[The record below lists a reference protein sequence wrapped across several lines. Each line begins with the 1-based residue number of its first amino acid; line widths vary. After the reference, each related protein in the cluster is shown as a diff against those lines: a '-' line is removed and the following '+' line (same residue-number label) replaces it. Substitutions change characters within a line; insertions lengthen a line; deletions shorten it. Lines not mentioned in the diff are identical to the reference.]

1 MTALAEWSGASD
13 AMLASAAAA
22 GDRAAFAA
30 IYDRYADR
38 LHDFCVGMLRDREAA
53 ADCVQ
58 ETFCTA
64 ANGLSRL
71 REPEKLRPWLYAVS
85 RSQALRHLSRRRR
98 EEPSEDMPDIVSGEA
113 GPEALAGQGELAKLI
128 ADAEGG
134 LTDRDREVLEL
145 TYRHGLDGPELAEAL
160 GVTPANANT
169 LVHRVREMVG
179 RSLGALLVARSV
191 KAEPYRCPEL
201 ATVLQNWDGAM
212 TVLMRKRIA
221 RHIESCDSCEQEQR
235 RRVSPRA
242 LLSVPLFIPA
252 PVALRD
258 KAIRDFQLTC
268 ATNPLDDTAGNWA
281 PTPARGSDLATL
293 TGVSAQ
299 ELRQLEEDSIPD
311 AAQADRNR
319 GMLIPMGLFVAAIV
333 LFAGL
338 AMIYVHRLDTTV
350 TRTVNDVQQ
359 GPVPGS
365 SAPAAPRQTVEP
377 THELPSAPPT
387 APVAP
392 KRSYPAISPAPPR
405 RTPENVVTSPP
416 APPSDDPQPP
426 VLPPVPPSSNRVSPV
441 VPVIPFTPPVIPVWP
456 PVSVPEIPKPP
467 VAPPAVSGPTPAVL
481 PPQQDNPPLDRGVIR
496 GPIVREPAIPLVP
509 VITPS
514 SQPPAPVI
522 H

>member
-22 GDRAAFAA
+22 GDRVAFAA

-98 EEPSEDMPDIVSGEA
+98 EEPTEDMPDIVSGEA
-113 GPEALAGQGELAKLI
+113 GPEALVGQGELAKLI

-191 KAEPYRCPEL
+191 KAEPRRCPEL
-201 ATVLQNWDGAM
+201 AAMLQTWDGAM

-221 RHIESCDSCEQEQR
+221 RHVESCSTCEQEQR

-242 LLSVPLFIPA
+242 LLSLPLFIPA
-252 PVALRD
+252 PVMLRD

-268 ATNPLDDTAGNWA
+268 ATNPIDDSIGNWA

-293 TGVSAQ
+293 TGMSIEDLQPPVDAPIFPVAQ
-299 ELRQLEEDSIPD
+299 G
-311 AAQADRNR
+311 DRDR
-319 GMLIPMGLFVAAIV
+319 GMLIPIGLFVASIV

-338 AMIYVHRLDTTV
+338 AMIYVHRLDTTE

-359 GPVPGS
+359 EPAPGS
-365 SAPAAPRQTVEP
+365 SAPAAPSQPMEP
-377 THELPSAPPT
+377 TREMPPAPPT
-387 APVAP
+387 ASVAP
-392 KRSYPAISPAPPR
+392 KRSYPAINPTPPR

-416 APPSDDPQPP
+416 GPPSDNPQ
-426 VLPPVPPSSNRVSPV
+426 PPVPPSSHPLSPV
-441 VPVIPFTPPVIPVWP
+441 VPVIPFTPPVIPAWP

-467 VAPPAVSGPTPAVL
+467 VSPPAVNGPSPAVL
-481 PPQQDNPPLDRGVIR
+481 PPQQGNPPVDRGVIR
-496 GPIVREPAIPLVP
+496 GPMVRDP
-509 VITPS
+509 VIPRIPVVTPGS